1 MWISAGLCTGFS
13 TVCTQVFGGY
23 AQGRL
28 LQGARYTRGLSP
40 RQNRGAQWLWA
51 WGQDSQSEGARLTIL
66 EGKVDYVVG
75 GGLFVLL
82 PIIYK
87 VWWFYIHVSIRL
99 FFCSGA
105 DVL

>member
-1 MWISAGLCTGFS
+1 MWLSEGLCTGFS

-66 EGKVDYVVG
+66 EGKVDYIG
-75 GGLFVLL
+75 G
-82 PIIYK
+82 
-87 VWWFYIHVSIRL
+87 
-99 FFCSGA
+99 
-105 DVL
+105 